1 MPFDRTS
8 WNLSASIDSI
18 RTGADPEDVNGISS
32 LYSVQPELQSD
43 GRFTGTLRNGPYN
56 LDLSY
61 LTAISIYANSL
72 NSLVG
77 RPGFWEYEDLS
88 TYAGEGTI
96 EEKIE
101 QWANICPNVSSIDI
115 HNI

>member
-1 MPFDRTS
+1 MPFERTS

-18 RTGADPEDVNGISS
+18 RVGADPEDVNGISS
-32 LYSVQPELQSD
+32 LYAVQPELDSTT
-43 GRFTGTLRNGPYN
+43 GRFTGTLRNGPYH

-61 LTAISIYANSL
+61 LTAITIYANSL

-77 RPGFWEYEDLS
+77 RPGFWEYGDLS
-88 TYAGEGTI
+88 TYPGDTI

-101 QWANICPNVSSIDI
+101 QWANVCPNVSSIDI